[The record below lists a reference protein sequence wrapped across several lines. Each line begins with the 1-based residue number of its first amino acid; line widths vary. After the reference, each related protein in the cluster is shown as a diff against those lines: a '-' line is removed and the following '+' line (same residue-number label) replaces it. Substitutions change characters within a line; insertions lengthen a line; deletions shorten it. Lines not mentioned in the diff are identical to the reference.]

1 MDDKKI
7 YEVTVHRCIGVFVKA
22 NSKEEAKA
30 LAIEAGDSDIY
41 EEEWENTNTE
51 VYYQPEEKDIDE
63 MDDEDVDKIFEE

>member
-41 EEEWENTNTE
+41 EEDWENTNNLL
-51 VYYQPEEKDIDE
+51 IDC
-63 MDDEDVDKIFEE
+63 